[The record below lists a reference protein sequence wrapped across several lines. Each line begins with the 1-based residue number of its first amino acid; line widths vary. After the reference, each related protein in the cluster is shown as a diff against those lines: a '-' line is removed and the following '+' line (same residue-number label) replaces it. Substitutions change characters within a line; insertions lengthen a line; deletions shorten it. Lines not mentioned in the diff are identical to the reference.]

1 MESGFKMHCASVR
14 RKFHRIAAQI
24 LQHVD
29 ELVEIASHE
38 RHVRSNLTC
47 ELQMLLSRQGPYR
60 GAHDTHHIAD
70 VYHLKAQFHA
80 AGIKTAHLQNVV
92 DHQHERLGVGLDAR
106 QGLSL
111 VLVGSCAM
119 LAQQIGKGHD
129 GSERCAQLMAHHREE
144 VTLVLVLIHQLS
156 VDRFQLATLLLE
168 HLVSLLQL
176 SRPIS
181 HLVFKSCVNISKFV
195 GHVVEGRRERT
206 HLLGRFAIA
215 ETHVKIALGH
225 FVHASANLTQR
236 PCYQIGQRHIHRH
249 QTHRQ
254 HDGEE

>member
-1 MESGFKMHCASVR
+1 MESGLKMHGTPVR
-14 RKFHRIAAQI
+14 GELHRVAAQI

-29 ELVEIASHE
+29 ELVEIASYQ
-38 RHVRSNLTC
+38 RHIRRHLAC
-47 ELQMLLSRQGPYR
+47 KFQMLLSRQGPYR
-60 GAHDTHHIAD
+60 GTHDTHHIAD
-70 VYHLKAQFHA
+70 VHHFKTQFHA
-80 AGIKTAHLQNVV
+80 AGIKTAHFQNVV

-119 LAQQIGKGHD
+119 LAQQIGKGHN
-129 GSERCAQLMAHHREE
+129 GSERRAQLMAHHRKE
-144 VTLVLVLIHQLS
+144 VALVLVLIHQLS
-156 VDRFQLATLLLE
+156 VNRFQLATLLLE

-176 SRPIS
+176 RRPIG
-181 HLVFKSCVNISKFV
+181 HLVFKPCVNISKFV

-254 HDGEE
+254 HDGED